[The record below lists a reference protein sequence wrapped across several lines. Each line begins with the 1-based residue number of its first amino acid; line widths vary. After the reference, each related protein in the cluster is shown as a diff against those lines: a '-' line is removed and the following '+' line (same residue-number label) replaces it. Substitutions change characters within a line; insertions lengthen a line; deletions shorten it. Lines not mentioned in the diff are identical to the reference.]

1 MEESI
6 ESAVQSESFLLI
18 PHTVTDLDDF
28 VANPERYLVSMYK
41 EPERAAALWRE
52 RLKKNPYGSEG
63 LLSLTYYG
71 HELISAD
78 LWDEVSGIWYSL
90 IELVEEFLQKGSAE
104 RLFPDQ
110 PVPLRLQVEGQ
121 TTLFTVNAQTTI
133 VDPRD
138 FIPGLLDEAVRY
150 YSWIKQ
156 HLGTNESEAVQR
168 IRSVRNAFQLSFSQ
182 N

>member
-1 MEESI
+1 MKKEI
-6 ESAVQSESFLLI
+6 ECAVQSEAFLLR

-28 VANPERYLVSMYK
+28 VANPDRYLVSMFK

-63 LLSLTYYG
+63 FLSLTYYG
-71 HELISAD
+71 HDLIPAD
-78 LWDEVSGIWYSL
+78 LWDEVSGIWYAL
-90 IELVEEFLQKGSAE
+90 IELVEEFIQKGSAE

-110 PVPLRLQVEGQ
+110 PVPLRLQVKGR
-121 TTLFTVNAQTTI
+121 TTLFSVNSQTSV
-133 VDPRD
+133 VDPKD

-150 YSWIKQ
+150 YSWIEQ
-156 HLGTNESEAVQR
+156 HLGTDESEAVR
-168 IRSVRNAFQLSFSQ
+168 RIHSIRSAFQSGLPP